1 MRIIPRRIEV
11 AQFESE
17 GWKML
22 YGRRK
27 TGKTFL
33 VQHFLEYDRFYF
45 VNRDGTILD
54 LTSGKYMNYDE
65 FRREFLDHLGK
76 EKIVIDEF
84 HRLPDGFL
92 DLLHAHST
100 LDSELILITSTLWLT
115 VRILSMR
122 ESPLLGILLPIKVGL
137 IDEREILVELSREVN
152 GKELIEASTYLRE
165 PMLVPSYKPPL
176 REFLTDYLHSSGPII
191 KDIIG
196 ETFTEEEIFFSEVY
210 QGVLHSIADGKSKSG
225 EIGSY
230 LLSKGLIESPSSI
243 QKYLRVLSSMEFI
256 KKKPIH
262 GKKRRFRYSIAS
274 PLLDLHFYLEAKYA
288 YTELETPKEFI
299 RKAVDEKVP
308 RHVES
313 FIESLLAKTYG
324 LRPVK
329 VELPALELDIALM
342 GFSKLELVGEV
353 KWRSRV
359 KREEVKK
366 IEEKLS
372 KFKCRKV
379 LVVPSEDA
387 LEREPK
393 TIEVLTPEDL
403 LEIAK
408 RSLKALV

>member
-1 MRIIPRRIEV
+1 MRIIPRRIEL
-11 AQFESE
+11 AQLEGE
-17 GWKML
+17 GWKIL

-33 VQHFLEYDRFYF
+33 VQHFVEYDRFYF

-65 FRREFLDHLGK
+65 FRKEFLDHLGK

-84 HRLPDGFL
+84 HRLPDSFL
-92 DLLHAHST
+92 DLLHTYST
-100 LDSELILITSTLWLT
+100 LESELILITSTLWLA

-122 ESPLLGILLPIKVGL
+122 ESPLLGIVLPVKVGL
-137 IDEREILVELSREVN
+137 IDEREILVELSKEAD

-196 ETFTEEEIFFSEVY
+196 ETFTEEEVFFSEVY

-243 QKYLRVLSSMEFI
+243 QKYLKVLSSMGLI

-274 PLLDLHFYLEAKYA
+274 PLLDLHFYLGAKYA

-308 RHVES
+308 RHVED
-313 FIESLLAKTYG
+313 FIESLLAKAYG

-329 VELPALELDIALM
+329 VELPDLELDVALM
-342 GFSKLELVGEV
+342 GFSKLKLIGEV
-353 KWRSRV
+353 KWKSRV

-366 IEEKLS
+366 IEENLS
-372 KFKCRKV
+372 KFRCRKV

-387 LEREPK
+387 LEREPEG
-393 TIEVLTPEDL
+393 IEVLTPEEL
-403 LEIAK
+403 IKIAK
-408 RSLKALV
+408 RSLEALV